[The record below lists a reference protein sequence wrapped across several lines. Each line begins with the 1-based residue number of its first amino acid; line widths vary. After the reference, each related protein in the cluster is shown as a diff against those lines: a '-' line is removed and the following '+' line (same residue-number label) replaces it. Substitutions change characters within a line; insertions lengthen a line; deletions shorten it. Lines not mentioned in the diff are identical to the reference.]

1 MELGRA
7 TCQRHDEPGAD
18 GVVSTREKFAT
29 IISQA
34 VTSVPDLLA
43 AMGRLLVMKGLQ
55 PARAVFIG
63 LDSSPD
69 TLSIHPLE
77 APLLDGERHL
87 VDVRYS

>member
-7 TCQRHDEPGAD
+7 TCKRHDEPGAD
-18 GVVSTREKFAT
+18 GIVSTREKFAT

-43 AMGRLLVMKGLQ
+43 GTVRLLVMKGLQ

-63 LDSSPD
+63 LDASPD